1 MNGFDSE
8 FKNLKDYILKI
19 TYRIWEERGV
29 ERIRDYYGEK
39 APVKTPTSVSEN
51 VEDVVSSTYK
61 ILKTF
66 PDRQLLGEDVIGSED
81 VPGTFYSSHRILSSA
96 THLGDGF
103 CGSPTGSEVNYRVIA
118 DCICRDNKVID
129 EWMVRDQ
136 SAIVKQIGLEP
147 HEFGR
152 QLALDLK
159 ESGAAVPSSEDY
171 VKRWEGPPDS
181 GPLSGAAKK
190 LAHTYSLLWE
200 KSELS
205 VLEKSHNRACQ
216 IFVPEGKTLFGRE
229 QLSKFINGY
238 ITSFPNG
245 SFRVHHWIVNEEVG
259 KNDRIALRWSYSTKH
274 TGLGSFGEPTGAP
287 VVIMAITHIEMQEGL
302 VVREYHAIDEV
313 SLWMQISSYSMS

>member
-8 FKNLKDYILKI
+8 FKNLKDFILKI

-51 VEDVVSSTYK
+51 VEDVISSTYK
-61 ILKTF
+61 TLQMF

-81 VPGTFYSSHRILSSA
+81 EPGTFYSSHRILSSA

-103 CGSPTGSEVNYRVIA
+103 YGSPTASKVTYRVIA
-118 DCICRDNKVID
+118 DCICRENKVID

-147 HEFGR
+147 HEFGQ
-152 QLALDLK
+152 QLALNLK
-159 ESGAAVPSSEDY
+159 EAGYAVPSSEDY

-181 GPLSGAAKK
+181 GPLSGAAKN
-190 LAHTYSLLWE
+190 LAQTYQLLWE
-200 KSELS
+200 QSELS
-205 VLEKSHNRACQ
+205 ALEKSHNRACQ
-216 IFVPEGKTLFGRE
+216 IQAPEGKILFGHE
-229 QLSKFINGY
+229 QLTKYFNGY
-238 ITSFPNG
+238 ITAFPKG

-259 KNDRIALRWSYSTKH
+259 KNNRIAMRWSYSAKH
-274 TGLGSFGEPTGAP
+274 TGFGSFGEPTGAP
-287 VVIMAITHIEMQEGL
+287 VVIMAITHTEMQEGL

>member
-1 MNGFDSE
+1 MEGFDSE

-29 ERIRDYYGEK
+29 ERIRDYYGED
-39 APVKTPTSVSEN
+39 AFVKTPTSVSDN
-51 VEDVVSSTYK
+51 VEEVVSSTYET
-61 ILKTF
+61 LKMF
-66 PDRQLLGEDVIGSED
+66 PDRELLGEDVIGSED

-96 THLGDGF
+96 IHLGDGF
-103 CGSPTGSEVNYRVIA
+103 YGSPTTSKVTYRVVA
-118 DCICRDNKVID
+118 DCICSGNKVID

-136 SAIVKQIGLEP
+136 SAILKQIGLKP

-159 ESGAAVPSSEDY
+159 EAGSAVPSSEDY

-181 GPLSGAAKK
+181 GPLSGTAKN
-190 LAHTYSLLWE
+190 LAQTYQLFWE
-200 KSELS
+200 QSELS
-205 VLEKSHNRACQ
+205 ALEKSHNRACQ
-216 IFVPEGKTLFGRE
+216 IQAPEGKILFGRE
-229 QLSKFINGY
+229 QLTKYFNGY
-238 ITSFPNG
+238 ITAFPKG

-259 KNDRIALRWSYSTKH
+259 KNNRIAMRWSYSAKH
-274 TGLGSFGEPTGAP
+274 TGFGSFGEPTGAP
-287 VVIMAITHIEMQEGL
+287 VVIMAITHTEMQEGL